1 MMGAPGGQGALSGR
15 FSDPVPHRKWQGLK
29 SKKPPILMGRIKK
42 LFGYMGRYKFL
53 LLIVLVFA
61 IASTMSTILAPKILG
76 TATTK
81 LVDGI
86 LAQVNGTGS
95 IDFNGIFQIILEVL
109 VLVLICSACG
119 IIQGWIMGG
128 IAANI
133 TYQFRR
139 DIAEKINRLPLKY
152 FDKTTHGEVLFPN
165 LERCRYD

>member
-15 FSDPVPHRKWQGLK
+15 FWNQVRHRKWQSLK
-29 SKKPPILMGRIKK
+29 IEKAADFNGTIKK
-42 LFGYMGRYKFL
+42 LFGYMGQYKFL

-128 IAANI
+128 ITPVSRQMFCI
-133 TYQFRR
+133 ILLT
-139 DIAEKINRLPLKY
+139 P
-152 FDKTTHGEVLFPN
+152 T
-165 LERCRYD
+165 LEYDCHLIIVPVCLSG